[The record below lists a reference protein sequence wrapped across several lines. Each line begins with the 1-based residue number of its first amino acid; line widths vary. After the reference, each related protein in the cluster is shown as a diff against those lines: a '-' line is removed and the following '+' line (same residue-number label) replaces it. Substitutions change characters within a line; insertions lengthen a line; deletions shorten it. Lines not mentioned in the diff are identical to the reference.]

1 MNQDIASLLA
11 LQADDAEIRK
21 FHNRLAALE
30 PKVLDLDRQRQVSAD
45 ALARARHA
53 LESEERK
60 QRELQTRVT
69 EHRQLHERNLAQ
81 LDQVRKMRE
90 ATAAMAQVE
99 QARRVLADEEGVLA
113 QMGRRVADLRQAVD
127 TQQAAL
133 VALEEEQAGR
143 RAELT
148 AERAKIEEE
157 LKGARATREGKAASV
172 PRPLLAKYE
181 RIAQRRRSDA
191 VFPLRGPSCATATP
205 PSRSSGA
212 ARWRRA
218 DRSSCARRAACSCT
232 RPNELVAP
240 RGGR

>member
-143 RAELT
+143 RAELA

-191 VFPLRGPSCATATP
+191 VFPLRGPSCGNCDTAIP
-205 PSRSSGA
+205 LQRRSEMA
-212 ARWRRA
+212 ARG
-218 DRSSCARRAACSCT
+218 SVELCEACGVLLYAS
-232 RPNELVAP
+232 E
-240 RGGR
+240 

>member
-143 RAELT
+143 RAEL
-148 AERAKIEEE
+148 AGERAKIEEE

-191 VFPLRGPSCATATP
+191 VFPLRGPSCGNCDTAIP
-205 PSRSSGA
+205 LQRRSEMA
-212 ARWRRA
+212 ARG
-218 DRSSCARRAACSCT
+218 SVELCEACGVLLYAS
-232 RPNELVAP
+232 E
-240 RGGR
+240 

>member
-1 MNQDIASLLA
+1 VNQDIASLLA

-143 RAELT
+143 RAELA

-157 LKGARATREGKAASV
+157 LKGARATREAKAASV

-191 VFPLRGPSCATATP
+191 VFPLRGPSCGNCDTAIP
-205 PSRSSGA
+205 LQRRSEMA
-212 ARWRRA
+212 ARG
-218 DRSSCARRAACSCT
+218 SVELCEACGVLLYAS
-232 RPNELVAP
+232 E
-240 RGGR
+240 

>member
-11 LQADDAEIRK
+11 LQTDDAEIRR
-21 FHNRLAALE
+21 FQNRLSALE
-30 PKVLDLDRQRQVSAD
+30 PRVLDLDRQRQVAAD
-45 ALARARHA
+45 ALARAQHA

-133 VALEEEQAGR
+133 VELETEQAGR
-143 RAELT
+143 RAEL
-148 AERAKIEEE
+148 ADERAKIEGE
-157 LKGARATREGKAASV
+157 LAAARATRNGKASSV
-172 PRPLLAKYE
+172 PKPLLAKYE

-191 VFPLRGPSCATATP
+191 VFPLRGPSCGNCDTAIP
-205 PSRSSGA
+205 LQRRSEMA
-212 ARWRRA
+212 ARG
-218 DRSSCARRAACSCT
+218 SVELCEACGVLLYAS
-232 RPNELVAP
+232 E
-240 RGGR
+240 

>member
-1 MNQDIASLLA
+1 VNQDIASLLA

-143 RAELT
+143 RAELA

-191 VFPLRGPSCATATP
+191 VFPLRGPSCGNCDTAIP
-205 PSRSSGA
+205 LQRRSEMA
-212 ARWRRA
+212 ARG
-218 DRSSCARRAACSCT
+218 SVELCEACGVLLYAS
-232 RPNELVAP
+232 E
-240 RGGR
+240 